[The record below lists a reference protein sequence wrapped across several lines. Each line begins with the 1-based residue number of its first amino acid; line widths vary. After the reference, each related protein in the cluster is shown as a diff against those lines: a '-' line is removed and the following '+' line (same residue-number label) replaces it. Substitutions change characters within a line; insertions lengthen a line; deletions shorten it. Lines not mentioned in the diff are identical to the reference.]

1 VLVDGGQ
8 QAGVAQGGDETV
20 DTDAGHE
27 LVEDGVGG
35 EHPGGVSHG

>member
-1 VLVDGGQ
+1 VLVDGGH

-35 EHPGGVSHG
+35 ENPS